1 MNVTTLRTDARYQ
14 IDPNLTSTDFA
25 DTDLDRS
32 LNRWYR
38 TVLAWAIKAQGDW
51 QMNGD
56 IATTDLVSAQTDY
69 AIPSNLISLFKAEI
83 MYDSTTGFV
92 PLTLIDVQ
100 RNIGLVEGNTTRTF
114 DDVTRP
120 TMEVFGNFLQI
131 RPAPTATVV
140 NGLKIWVQTDF
151 TDLDATTNNVPDL
164 MECTHR
170 ILSYGAAYDFAM
182 SKQMYAKAAEIK
194 RNIYGDKRIDPEDG
208 GLKAVLEDMYSIKN
222 SARRDRVTA
231 ARPVSYR

>member
-1 MNVTTLRTDARYQ
+1 MNVTTLRTDARYH

-25 DTDLDRS
+25 DTDLDRG

-56 IATTDLVSAQTDY
+56 IMTTDLVSGQTDY
-69 AIPSNLISLFKAEI
+69 AVPSNIISIFKAEI

-92 PLTLIDVQ
+92 PLTTIDVQ
-100 RNIGLVEGNTTRTF
+100 RNTDSVEGNTTRTF

-120 TMEVFGNFLQI
+120 TIEVFGNFLQI
-131 RPAPTATVV
+131 RPAPTTTVV
-140 NGLKIWVQTDF
+140 NGLKIWAQTDF
-151 TDLDATTNNVPDL
+151 VDLDATTNNVPDL
-164 MECTHR
+164 MECVHR

-182 SKQMYAKAAEIK
+182 SRQLYAKAAEIK
-194 RNIYGDKRIDPEDG
+194 RNIFGDKRIDPDDN
-208 GLKAVLEDMYSIKN
+208 GLKGVLEDMYSIKN
-222 SARRDRVTA
+222 STRRDRVTA